1 MGRKLFAIVFVSIIV
16 LAPLV
21 LSAAEPPCLDCHPD
35 KREGKVVHPAIEMGC
50 SSCHVG
56 NHQGEKPSPKLTA
69 AVPDLCFTC
78 HDKAAF
84 EKKSVHTPVAGGMC
98 TSCHNPHSS
107 TNAKLLTALP
117 PDLCFTC
124 HDKSM
129 FTKKTVHPP
138 VRDGQCTYCHSPHAS
153 DHPSVLTQPLAD
165 LCAACHDRQTSG
177 RHVMAA
183 FSASDTHPVK
193 GKPDPSRAGR
203 ELSCTSCH
211 NPHASG
217 QEKLFT
223 NETKSPGNLCLLCH
237 EKIMVKP

>member
-1 MGRKLFAIVFVSIIV
+1 MMRLAAFSAMLFALL
-16 LAPLV
+16 LAPLP
-21 LSAAEPPCLDCHPD
+21 LFAEEPACLDCHPD
-35 KREGKVVHPAIEMGC
+35 KKEGKTVHPAIDMGC

-56 NHQGEKPSPKLTA
+56 NHQGEKPFPKLTM

-84 EKKSVHTPVAGGMC
+84 EKKSVHTAVAGGMC
-98 TSCHNPHSS
+98 TSCHNPHVSK
-107 TNAKLLTALP
+107 NAKLLTALP
-117 PDLCFTC
+117 PDLCFNC

-138 VRDGQCTYCHSPHAS
+138 VMDGQCTYCHSPHAS
-153 DHPSVLTQPLAD
+153 DYPSVLTQPLAD
-165 LCAACHDRQTSG
+165 LCATCHDQQTSG

-193 GKPDPSRAGR
+193 GRPDPSRSGR

-211 NPHASG
+211 NPHASE
-217 QEKLFT
+217 QKKLFT
-223 NETKSPGNLCLLCH
+223 NEGKSPGNLCLLCH
-237 EKIMVKP
+237 KKIIVRP